1 MILDFKGKYGI
12 NNLNLKVHIKNILV
26 QKKDIDKI
34 IFTI

>member
-1 MILDFKGKYGI
+1 MILDFEGKYGI
-12 NNLNLKVHIKNILV
+12 NYLNLKVHIKNIPV